1 MTQSHLRKKGFILTY
16 MLQGIESILMGRSW
30 KQAGKAEGQ
39 DQEAGWSHFHLQTG
53 NGIKLKTFKTRLQ

>member
-1 MTQSHLRKKGFILTY
+1 MTESNLRKKGFILTF

-39 DQEAGWSHFHLQTG
+39 DQEADWSHFHLQTG
-53 NGIKLKTFKTRLQ
+53 NGMKLKTLKTRPW